1 MSGRDRLGT
10 SFLTVWVGQTL
21 SLVGSAIS
29 GVGVAVWVYLET
41 GSAAWLGVLAAMASV
56 PFLAAAPFLTVVDRV
71 SRRRMMIV
79 ADTVASIGT
88 VGALAI
94 AAAGRL
100 EVWHVAVA
108 AFVGGLGSA
117 FQFPAFQAAVP
128 LLVDRESLGRA
139 NGLNQLGPAIGVVV
153 GPVLA
158 TPLVAWW
165 GITAV
170 LVVDVVTFLVA
181 IVCTTLVPFGDGASI
196 DATGA
201 DIPKAGAGAGD
212 PDRADDVD
220 VADDGSWRAVVA
232 WMRADGRPLVVLLV
246 AMAITNF
253 FLAFFNVSIIGLATM
268 LGGPARAGL
277 ALGAGGVSM
286 LAGTLVLGAVGVA
299 RRRVRTFG
307 LALVTTGA
315 GFVVAAARPAFA
327 LLVVGVVIALGMV
340 PAVNAAVATIYHER
354 VPPRMQGRVF
364 GLRATIGRGLEPLGA
379 VTAGFVIASFAEP
392 AMAEGGIGARTVGR
406 LIGTGVERG
415 AAAVLACVG
424 LALVGV
430 GVWVMRSWINA
441 ALDGHRTRAHVDDPR
456 RDEAR
461 TDPGT
466 GTVTAV

>member
-1 MSGRDRLGT
+1 VSGRVGLGT
-10 SFLTVWVGQTL
+10 PFLTVWVGQTL

-88 VGALAI
+88 IGALAI

-108 AFVGGLGSA
+108 AFIGGLGSA

-128 LLVDRESLGRA
+128 VLVDQESLGRA
-139 NGLNQLGPAIGVVV
+139 NGLNQFGPAIGVVV

-181 IVCTTLVPFGDGASI
+181 IVCTTLVPFGD
-196 DATGA
+196 ATGA
-201 DIPKAGAGAGD
+201 DTPGAGAGD
-212 PDRADDVD
+212 PDRAHDADDAD
-220 VADDGSWRAVVA
+220 DADDGSWRAVVA
-232 WMRADGRPLVVLLV
+232 WLRADGRPLVVLLV

-253 FLAFFNVSIIGLATM
+253 FLAFFNVSIIGLATL

-307 LALVTTGA
+307 VALVTTGA

-327 LLVVGVVIALGMV
+327 LLVLGVVIALGLV

-392 AMAEGGIGARTVGR
+392 AMAEGGIGGRTVGR

-441 ALDGHRTRAHVDDPR
+441 ALDGERTQAHVDDPP
-456 RDEAR
+456 RDGAR